1 MNVIDGVNKVLRDL
15 SEKNDFNEE
24 SNLQSDLLLDSLA
37 MVTLLIEIEDEFGI
51 RLNERD
57 MNPFDL
63 NTVGDVV
70 KLVSGYFSDKNEQ
83 EC

>member
-51 RLNERD
+51 RLNESD